1 MNLFNGYNLTE
12 KPKTDFMDKRM
23 KQQIAF
29 ILEADKL
36 KNVIRRNYLTD
47 DSRLENTAEHTWHST
62 LMALLLFEHAEN
74 REELDLLHIIRMIT
88 IHDLVE
94 IEAGDT
100 FMFDVEA
107 NRNKFDRENQAAKKI
122 FTILPYEQG
131 KEYYDLWLEFE
142 KEETPNAIFAAS
154 VDKIM
159 PVLLNTHSKGT
170 SWREAEITSGK
181 VFETLNIIGKGPKK
195 IADLLK
201 ELVAE
206 SLKKGNLT

>member
-1 MNLFNGYNLTE
+1 ME
-12 KPKTDFMDKRM
+12 RRV

-36 KNVIRRNYLTD
+36 KNVIRRNYLAD
-47 DSRLENTAEHTWHST
+47 DSRRENTAEHTWHTT

-100 FMFDVEA
+100 FMFDEEG

-122 FTILPYEQG
+122 FSMLPYDQG

-142 KEETPNAIFAAS
+142 KEESSNAIFAAS

-159 PVLLNTHSKGT
+159 PVLLNARSKGT
-170 SWREAEITSGK
+170 SWREAEITSDK
-181 VFETLNIIGKGPKK
+181 VLETLKIIGKGPKK
-195 IADLLK
+195 IEDLLK
-201 ELVAE
+201 ELVIE
-206 SLKKGNLT
+206 SLKKGNLA

>member
-1 MNLFNGYNLTE
+1 ME
-12 KPKTDFMDKRM
+12 RRV

-36 KNVIRRNYLTD
+36 KNVIRRNYLVD
-47 DSRLENTAEHTWHST
+47 DSRRENTAEHTWHTT
-62 LMALLLFEHAEN
+62 LMALLLFEYAEN

-100 FMFDVEA
+100 FLFDEEA
-107 NRNKFDRENQAAKKI
+107 NRNKFTRENQAAKKI
-122 FTILPYEQG
+122 FTLLPYDQG

-142 KEETPNAIFAAS
+142 KEETADAIFAAS

-159 PVLLNTHSKGT
+159 PVLLNTRSKGT
-170 SWREAEITSGK
+170 SWREAEITSDK
-181 VFETLNIIGKGPKK
+181 VFDTLKIIGKGPKK
-195 IADLLK
+195 IQYLLD
-201 ELVAE
+201 ELVSE

>member
-1 MNLFNGYNLTE
+1 
-12 KPKTDFMDKRM
+12 
-23 KQQIAF
+23 
-29 ILEADKL
+29 
-36 KNVIRRNYLTD
+36 
-47 DSRLENTAEHTWHST
+47 
-62 LMALLLFEHAEN
+62 MALLLFEHAEN

-122 FTILPYEQG
+122 FTILPYDQG